1 MTHTGGFGYAFC
13 NRTLADLNEALIK
26 REVLLYDP
34 GTQWTY
40 GVGINILGQVI
51 EAITEQSLAA
61 CLTRRIFEPL
71 GMTDTSF
78 SVPETKRSRLPTAYV
93 RSENGFVVYP
103 DESTRKPTGGGG
115 LHATAEDYA
124 RFLRML
130 LNRGKTDE
138 RRILSEASVEA
149 MITNRIGDVPVP
161 AMPATSSMSAGWLPL
176 DGTEQFGLG
185 FLLAGTSKPGF
196 RAKGSYSWAGIANTF
211 FWVDP
216 DRDLAATLLIQ
227 VLPFCDKPTHQP
239 L

>member
-71 GMTDTSF
+71 GMTDTS
-78 SVPETKRSRLPTAYV
+78 
-93 RSENGFVVYP
+93 
-103 DESTRKPTGGGG
+103 
-115 LHATAEDYA
+115 
-124 RFLRML
+124 FLRML